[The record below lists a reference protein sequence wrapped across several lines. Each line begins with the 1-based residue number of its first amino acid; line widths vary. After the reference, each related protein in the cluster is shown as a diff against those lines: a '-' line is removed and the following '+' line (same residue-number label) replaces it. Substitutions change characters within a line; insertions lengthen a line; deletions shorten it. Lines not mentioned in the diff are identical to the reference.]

1 MCIKFFIVAI
11 LLSLIVTFAK
21 ATGQSGDVIRLEGE
35 EWVLLGKPIESDTML
50 GNRVRAFLPD
60 NISYS
65 TGNYSCYTASWE
77 IRNGYLC
84 LRWIEADVYDEA
96 SNKESTLVYEGKD
109 LQSLF
114 PSYYKDG
121 EIQARWFSG
130 ELRAGK
136 GYLVRYVHDGFD
148 RNMEM
153 EQILTVQNGKVLK
166 TETYHNYRRPGL
178 NLKKAQKEI
187 ACRFPWKRFPEYRG
201 EQIIFVIGDIQ
212 MTDDG
217 HFVDCDVH
225 FFFLRSSRK
234 TIEDG
239 NHPLAIAFKETLKS
253 IYPWEVLFI
262 NGKYTMEYRSFTMP
276 LRGDITHNK
285 GDSAKYT
292 IVGRVYG
299 ESVRQRPPYDVVH
312 DVLVGSNLSIAEQ
325 PFQGWLTDSTGCF
338 RIKGL
343 ETGTYHL
350 KAEYVGLAPCDT
362 VITLPSQHND
372 TLRMVLPLWYDYI
385 LKYDCSPELSKENIL
400 KGHPKLR
407 LVIPEKHEQ
416 KIRTHFFWKKYGV
429 GYDVFYPL
437 KKDGTLDCYLGV
449 PNHLLTAYNQVVFDY
464 LDNKFGTS
472 WRKEA
477 PKGIFGLDNSLD
489 EFRDYKWF
497 IKTLHKESK
506 YPVKLLNKGK
516 ECLLRIEYAVDS
528 NGYVV
533 QPKIISCS
541 NRSFRKAALDTFRKV
556 MNVPTLLKAGKDT
569 LVVQYKLDSSA
580 TVNPDTDVLV
590 IGYTPCDKPILM
602 K

>member
-1 MCIKFFIVAI
+1 MRIKFFIVAI

-21 ATGQSGDVIRLEGE
+21 ATGQWGDIIRLEGK
-35 EWVLLGKPIESDTML
+35 EWVLLVKPIESDTML

-84 LRWIEADVYDEA
+84 LRRIEADVYDEA
-96 SNKESTLVYEGKD
+96 SNKDSTLVYEGKD

-136 GYLVRYVHDGFD
+136 GNLVRYVHDGFD
-148 RNMEM
+148 RNMET
-153 EQILTVQNGKVLK
+153 EQVLTVRNGKVLK

-201 EQIIFVIGDIQ
+201 EQIIFVIGDFQ

-234 TIEDG
+234 TIEDR
-239 NHPLAIAFKETLKS
+239 NHPLALAFKETLKS

-276 LRGDITHNK
+276 LRGDITHDK

-312 DVLVGSNLSIAEQ
+312 AVLVGSNLSMVEQ

-343 ETGTYHL
+343 EAGTYHL
-350 KAEYVGLAPCDT
+350 KAEYVGLNPCDT

-407 LVIPEKHEQ
+407 LVIPEEQEQ

-429 GYDVFYPL
+429 SYDVFYPL

-464 LDNKFGTS
+464 LDKKFGTS

-477 PKGIFGLDNSLD
+477 PKGIFGLDKSLD

-506 YPVKLLNKGK
+506 YPVKLQSKGK
-516 ECLLRIEYAVDS
+516 ECLLRIEYVVDS

-533 QPKIISCS
+533 QPKLISCS
-541 NRSFRKAALDTFRKV
+541 NRSFRKTALDTFKKV

-580 TVNPDTDVLV
+580 TVNPETDVLI
-590 IGYTPCDKPILM
+590 IGYSSCDKPVLM

>member
-1 MCIKFFIVAI
+1 
-11 LLSLIVTFAK
+11 
-21 ATGQSGDVIRLEGE
+21 
-35 EWVLLGKPIESDTML
+35 
-50 GNRVRAFLPD
+50 
-60 NISYS
+60 
-65 TGNYSCYTASWE
+65 
-77 IRNGYLC
+77 
-84 LRWIEADVYDEA
+84 
-96 SNKESTLVYEGKD
+96 
-109 LQSLF
+109 
-114 PSYYKDG
+114 
-121 EIQARWFSG
+121 
-130 ELRAGK
+130 
-136 GYLVRYVHDGFD
+136 
-148 RNMEM
+148 
-153 EQILTVQNGKVLK
+153 
-166 TETYHNYRRPGL
+166 
-178 NLKKAQKEI
+178 
-187 ACRFPWKRFPEYRG
+187 
-201 EQIIFVIGDIQ
+201 
-212 MTDDG
+212 
-217 HFVDCDVH
+217 
-225 FFFLRSSRK
+225 
-234 TIEDG
+234 
-239 NHPLAIAFKETLKS
+239 
-253 IYPWEVLFI
+253 
-262 NGKYTMEYRSFTMP
+262 MEYRSFTMP
-276 LRGDITHNK
+276 LQEDITHNK

-312 DVLVGSNLSIAEQ
+312 AVLVGSNLSMVEQ

-343 ETGTYHL
+343 EAGTYHL

-385 LKYDCSPELSKENIL
+385 LKYDCSLELSKENIL

-407 LVIPEKHEQ
+407 RVILEGQEQ
-416 KIRTHFFWKKYGV
+416 KIRTHFFWEKYGV
-429 GYDVFYPL
+429 SYDAFYPL

-464 LDNKFGTS
+464 LDKKFGTS

-477 PKGIFGLDNSLD
+477 PKGIFGLDKSLD

-506 YPVKLLNKGK
+506 YPVKLLAKGK
-516 ECLLRIEYAVDS
+516 ECLLRIEYVVDS
-528 NGYVV
+528 NGYIV

-541 NRSFRKAALDTFRKV
+541 NRSFRKTALDTFKKV

>member
-1 MCIKFFIVAI
+1 MKKVI
-11 LLSLIVTFAK
+11 LLILLCAVMLTLK
-21 ATGQSGDVIRLEGE
+21 ATGQSGDMIRLEGE
-35 EWVLLGKPIESDTML
+35 EWVLMAKPIESDTML

-84 LRWIEADVYDEA
+84 LRRIEADVYDEA

-136 GYLVRYVHDGFD
+136 GNLVRYVHDGFD
-148 RNMEM
+148 RNMET

-166 TETYHNYRRPGL
+166 TQTYHNYRRAGL

-201 EQIIFVIGDIQ
+201 EQIIFVIGDFQ

-239 NHPLAIAFKETLKS
+239 NHPLALALKETLKS

-276 LRGDITHNK
+276 LQEDITHNK

-312 DVLVGSNLSIAEQ
+312 AVLVGSNLSMVEQ

-343 ETGTYHL
+343 EAGTYHL

-407 LVIPEKHEQ
+407 LVIPKEQEQ

-429 GYDVFYPL
+429 SYDVFYPL

-449 PNHLLTAYNQVVFDY
+449 PNHLLTTYNQVVFDY
-464 LDNKFGTS
+464 LDKKFGTS

-477 PKGIFGLDNSLD
+477 PKGIFGLDKSLD

-497 IKTLHKESK
+497 INTLHKESK
-506 YPVKLLNKGK
+506 YPVKLLSKGK
-516 ECLLRIEYAVDS
+516 ECLLRIEYVVDS

-541 NRSFRKAALDTFRKV
+541 NRSFRKTALDTFKKV

-590 IGYTPCDKPILM
+590 IGYTPCDKTILM

>member
-1 MCIKFFIVAI
+1 MKKVI
-11 LLSLIVTFAK
+11 LLILLCAVMLTLK
-21 ATGQSGDVIRLEGE
+21 ATGQSGDMIRLEGE
-35 EWVLLGKPIESDTML
+35 EWVLMAKPIESDTML

-84 LRWIEADVYDEA
+84 LRRIEADVYDEA

-136 GYLVRYVHDGFD
+136 GNLVRYVHDGFD
-148 RNMEM
+148 RNMET

-201 EQIIFVIGDIQ
+201 EQIIFVIGDFQ

-239 NHPLAIAFKETLKS
+239 NHPLALAFKETLKS

-276 LRGDITHNK
+276 LQEDITHNK
-285 GDSAKYT
+285 SDSAKYT

-312 DVLVGSNLSIAEQ
+312 AVLVGSNLSMVEQ

-343 ETGTYHL
+343 EAGTYHL

-407 LVIPEKHEQ
+407 LVIPEEQEQ

-429 GYDVFYPL
+429 SYDVFYPL

-449 PNHLLTAYNQVVFDY
+449 PNHLLTTYSQVVFDY
-464 LDNKFGTS
+464 LDKKFGTS

-477 PKGIFGLDNSLD
+477 PKGIFGLDKSLD
-489 EFRDYKWF
+489 EFCDYKWF

-506 YPVKLLNKGK
+506 YPVKLLAKGK
-516 ECLLRIEYAVDS
+516 ECLLRIEYVVDS
-528 NGYVV
+528 NGYVL

-541 NRSFRKAALDTFRKV
+541 NRSFRKTALDTFKKV

>member
-1 MCIKFFIVAI
+1 MI
-11 LLSLIVTFAK
+11 
-21 ATGQSGDVIRLEGE
+21 
-35 EWVLLGKPIESDTML
+35 
-50 GNRVRAFLPD
+50 N
-60 NISYS
+60 
-65 TGNYSCYTASWE
+65 
-77 IRNGYLC
+77 
-84 LRWIEADVYDEA
+84 
-96 SNKESTLVYEGKD
+96 
-109 LQSLF
+109 
-114 PSYYKDG
+114 
-121 EIQARWFSG
+121 
-130 ELRAGK
+130 
-136 GYLVRYVHDGFD
+136 
-148 RNMEM
+148 
-153 EQILTVQNGKVLK
+153 
-166 TETYHNYRRPGL
+166 
-178 NLKKAQKEI
+178 
-187 ACRFPWKRFPEYRG
+187 
-201 EQIIFVIGDIQ
+201 
-212 MTDDG
+212 
-217 HFVDCDVH
+217 
-225 FFFLRSSRK
+225 
-234 TIEDG
+234 DG
-239 NHPLAIAFKETLKS
+239 NHPLALAFKETLKS

-262 NGKYTMEYRSFTMP
+262 NGKYTSEYRNLTIT

-312 DVLVGSNLSIAEQ
+312 AVLVGSNLSMVEQ

-338 RIKGL
+338 RMTGL
-343 ETGTYHL
+343 EAGTYHL

-407 LVIPEKHEQ
+407 LVIPEEQEQ
-416 KIRTHFFWKKYGV
+416 KIRTHFFWIKYGV
-429 GYDVFYPL
+429 SYDVFYPL

-449 PNHLLTAYNQVVFDY
+449 PNHMLTAYNQVVFDY
-464 LDNKFGTS
+464 LDKKFGTS

-477 PKGIFGLDNSLD
+477 PKGIFGLDKSLD

-506 YPVKLLNKGK
+506 YPIKLLSKRK

-541 NRSFRKAALDTFRKV
+541 NRSFRKTALDTFKKV

-569 LVVQYKLDSSA
+569 LIVQYKLNSSA

-590 IGYTPCDKPILM
+590 IGYTSCDKPILM

>member
-1 MCIKFFIVAI
+1 MKVFFTI
-11 LLSLIVTFAK
+11 LLWLVVLPVK
-21 ATGQSGDVIRLEGE
+21 ATGQWGDIIRLEGK
-35 EWVLLGKPIESDTML
+35 EWVLLVKPIESDTML

-84 LRWIEADVYDEA
+84 LRQIEADVYDEA
-96 SNKESTLVYEGKD
+96 SNKDSTLVYEGKD

-136 GYLVRYVHDGFD
+136 GNLVRYVHDGFD
-148 RNMEM
+148 RNMET
-153 EQILTVQNGKVLK
+153 EQVLTVRNGKVLK

-201 EQIIFVIGDIQ
+201 EQIIFVIGDFQ

-234 TIEDG
+234 TIEDR
-239 NHPLAIAFKETLKS
+239 NHPLALTFKETLKS

-262 NGKYTMEYRSFTMP
+262 NGKYTMEYRSFTIP
-276 LRGDITHNK
+276 LRGDITHDK

-312 DVLVGSNLSIAEQ
+312 AVLVGSNLSMVEQ

-343 ETGTYHL
+343 EAGTYHL

-407 LVIPEKHEQ
+407 LVIPEEQEQ

-429 GYDVFYPL
+429 SYDVFYPL
-437 KKDGTLDCYLGV
+437 KKDGTLDFYLGV

-464 LDNKFGTS
+464 LDKKFGTS

-477 PKGIFGLDNSLD
+477 PKGIFGLDKSLD

-506 YPVKLLNKGK
+506 YPVKLQSKGK
-516 ECLLRIEYAVDS
+516 ECLLRIEYVVDS

-541 NRSFRKAALDTFRKV
+541 NRSFRKTALDTFKKV

-580 TVNPDTDVLV
+580 TVNPETDVLI
-590 IGYTPCDKPILM
+590 IGYSSCDKPVLM

>member
-1 MCIKFFIVAI
+1 MKVFFTI
-11 LLSLIVTFAK
+11 LLWLVVLPVK
-21 ATGQSGDVIRLEGE
+21 ATGQWGDIIRLEGK
-35 EWVLLGKPIESDTML
+35 EWVLLVKPIESDTML

-84 LRWIEADVYDEA
+84 LRQIEADVYDEA
-96 SNKESTLVYEGKD
+96 SNKDSTLVYEGKD

-136 GYLVRYVHDGFD
+136 GNLVRYVHDGFD
-148 RNMEM
+148 RNMET
-153 EQILTVQNGKVLK
+153 EQVLTVRNGKVLK

-201 EQIIFVIGDIQ
+201 EQIIFVIGDFQ

-234 TIEDG
+234 TIEDR
-239 NHPLAIAFKETLKS
+239 NHPLALAFKETLKS

-262 NGKYTMEYRSFTMP
+262 NGKYTSEYRNLTIT
-276 LRGDITHNK
+276 LRGDITHDK

-299 ESVRQRPPYDVVH
+299 EFVRQRPPYDVVH
-312 DVLVGSNLSIAEQ
+312 AVLVGSNLSMVEQ

-343 ETGTYHL
+343 EAGTYHL
-350 KAEYVGLAPCDT
+350 KAEYVGLDPCDT

-407 LVIPEKHEQ
+407 LVIPEEQEQ

-429 GYDVFYPL
+429 SYDVFYPL

-464 LDNKFGTS
+464 LDKKFGTS

-477 PKGIFGLDNSLD
+477 PKGIFGLDKSLD

-497 IKTLHKESK
+497 INTLHKESK
-506 YPVKLLNKGK
+506 YPVKLLSKGK

-528 NGYVV
+528 NGYIV

-541 NRSFRKAALDTFRKV
+541 NCSFRKTVLDAFKKV

>member
-1 MCIKFFIVAI
+1 MKVFFTI
-11 LLSLIVTFAK
+11 LLWLVVLPVK
-21 ATGQSGDVIRLEGE
+21 ATGQWGDIIRLEGK
-35 EWVLLGKPIESDTML
+35 EWVLLVKPIESDTML

-84 LRWIEADVYDEA
+84 LRQIEADVYDEA
-96 SNKESTLVYEGKD
+96 SNKDSTLVYEGKD

-136 GYLVRYVHDGFD
+136 GNLVRYVHDGFD
-148 RNMEM
+148 RNMET
-153 EQILTVQNGKVLK
+153 EQVLTVRNGKVLK

-201 EQIIFVIGDIQ
+201 EQIIFVIGDFQ

-234 TIEDG
+234 TIEDR
-239 NHPLAIAFKETLKS
+239 NHPLALAFKETLKS

-276 LRGDITHNK
+276 LRGDITHDK

-312 DVLVGSNLSIAEQ
+312 AVLVGSNLSMVERS
-325 PFQGWLTDSTGCF
+325 FQGWLTDSTGCF

-343 ETGTYHL
+343 EAGTYHL

-407 LVIPEKHEQ
+407 LVIPEEQEQ

-429 GYDVFYPL
+429 SYDVFYPL

-464 LDNKFGTS
+464 LDKKFGTS

-477 PKGIFGLDNSLD
+477 PKGIFGLDKSLD

-497 IKTLHKESK
+497 INTLHKESK

-528 NGYVV
+528 NGYIV

-541 NRSFRKAALDTFRKV
+541 NCSFRKTVLDAFKKV

>member
-1 MCIKFFIVAI
+1 MKVFFTI
-11 LLSLIVTFAK
+11 LLWLVVLPVK
-21 ATGQSGDVIRLEGE
+21 ATGQWGDIIRLEGK
-35 EWVLLGKPIESDTML
+35 EWVLLVKPIESDTMQ

-84 LRWIEADVYDEA
+84 LRQIEADVYDEA
-96 SNKESTLVYEGKD
+96 SNKDSTLVYEGKD

-136 GYLVRYVHDGFD
+136 GNLVRYVHDGFD
-148 RNMEM
+148 RNMET
-153 EQILTVQNGKVLK
+153 EQVLTVRNGKVLK

-201 EQIIFVIGDIQ
+201 EQIIFVIGDFQ

-234 TIEDG
+234 TIEDR
-239 NHPLAIAFKETLKS
+239 NHPLALAFKETLKS

-276 LRGDITHNK
+276 LRGDITHDK

-312 DVLVGSNLSIAEQ
+312 AVLVGSNLSMVEQ

-343 ETGTYHL
+343 EAGTYHL
-350 KAEYVGLAPCDT
+350 KAEYVGLDPCDT

-407 LVIPEKHEQ
+407 LVIPEEQEQ

-429 GYDVFYPL
+429 SYDVFYPL

-449 PNHLLTAYNQVVFDY
+449 PNHLLTTYNQVVFDY
-464 LDNKFGTS
+464 LDKKFGTS

-477 PKGIFGLDNSLD
+477 PKGIFGLDKSLD

-497 IKTLHKESK
+497 INTLHKESK
-506 YPVKLLNKGK
+506 YPVKLLSKGK

-528 NGYVV
+528 NGYIV

-541 NRSFRKAALDTFRKV
+541 NCSFRKTVLDAFKKV

>member
-1 MCIKFFIVAI
+1 M
-11 LLSLIVTFAK
+11 K
-21 ATGQSGDVIRLEGE
+21 ATGQSGDVILLEGE
-35 EWVLLGKPIESDTML
+35 KWVLMAKPIGYDSLLCRRMDD
-50 GNRVRAFLPD
+50 FLPE
-60 NISYS
+60 NVSRS
-65 TGNYSCYTASWE
+65 TGNYSGYIAFWE
-77 IRNGYLC
+77 IRDGYLC
-84 LRWIEADVYDEA
+84 LQRVEADVYDEV
-96 SNKESTLVYEGKD
+96 SKKEYRLVYEVKE
-109 LQSLF
+109 LQPLF
-114 PSYYKDG
+114 VAYCQAG

-136 GYLVRYVHDGFD
+136 GNVVRYVHDGFD
-148 RNMEM
+148 RNMET
-153 EQILTVQNGKVLK
+153 EQVLTVRNGKVLE
-166 TETYHNYRRPGL
+166 TQTYHNYRRAGL
-178 NLKKAQKEI
+178 NLMKAQEEI
-187 ACRFPWKRFPEYRG
+187 MCRFPWEQFPEYRG
-201 EQIIFVIGDIQ
+201 ERIIISISDFQ
-212 MTDDG
+212 MTEDG
-217 HFVDCDVH
+217 RFVDCNVR
-225 FFFLRSSRK
+225 FIFLRSSREK
-234 TIEDG
+234 IDG
-239 NHPLAIAFKETLKS
+239 RNHPLALALKETLKS

-262 NGKYTMEYRSFTMP
+262 NGKYTVEYRNFTMP
-276 LRGDITHNK
+276 LWGEKMHNK
-285 GDSAKYT
+285 GDSAKYM

-299 ESVRQRPPYDVVH
+299 ESVRQRPPYDVEHV
-312 DVLVGSNLSIAEQ
+312 VMVGSNLSMAGK

-343 ETGTYHL
+343 EAGTYHL

-385 LKYDCSPELSKENIL
+385 SKYDCSPELSKENIL

-407 LVIPEKHEQ
+407 LVIPEGQEQ

-464 LDNKFGTS
+464 LDKMFGTS

-477 PKGIFGLDNSLD
+477 PKGIFGLDKSLD

-506 YPVKLLNKGK
+506 YPVKLLSKGK

-541 NRSFRKAALDTFRKV
+541 NRSFRKTAFDTFKKV
-556 MNVPTLLKAGKDT
+556 MNIPTLLKAGKDT

-580 TVNPDTDVLV
+580 AVNPEADVLV
-590 IGYTPCDKPILM
+590 TGYTSCDKPVLM

>member
-1 MCIKFFIVAI
+1 M
-11 LLSLIVTFAK
+11 K
-21 ATGQSGDVIRLEGE
+21 ATGQSGDVILLEGE
-35 EWVLLGKPIESDTML
+35 KWVLMAKPIGYDSLLCRRIDD
-50 GNRVRAFLPD
+50 FLPK
-60 NISYS
+60 NVTRS
-65 TGNYSCYTASWE
+65 TGNYSGYTAFWE
-77 IRNGYLC
+77 IRDGYLC
-84 LRWIEADVYDEA
+84 LQRVEADVYDEV
-96 SNKESTLVYEGKD
+96 SKKEYRRVYEVKE
-109 LQSLF
+109 LQPLF
-114 PSYYKDG
+114 VAYCQAG

-136 GYLVRYVHDGFD
+136 GNVVRCVHDGFS
-148 RNMEM
+148 RNMET
-153 EQILTVQNGKVLK
+153 EQVLTVRNGKVLK
-166 TETYHNYRRPGL
+166 TQTYHNYRRAGL
-178 NLKKAQKEI
+178 NLMKAQEEI
-187 ACRFPWKRFPEYRG
+187 MCRFPWEQFPEYRG
-201 EQIIFVIGDIQ
+201 ERIIFSISDFQ
-212 MTDDG
+212 MTEDG
-217 HFVDCDVH
+217 HFVDCDVR
-225 FFFLRSSRK
+225 FIFLRSSREK
-234 TIEDG
+234 IDG
-239 NHPLAIAFKETLKS
+239 RNHPLALALKETLKS

-262 NGKYTMEYRSFTMP
+262 NGKYTVEYRNFTMP
-276 LRGDITHNK
+276 LWGEKMHNK
-285 GDSAKYT
+285 GDSAKYM

-299 ESVRQRPPYDVVH
+299 ESVRQRPPYDVEHV
-312 DVLVGSNLSIAEQ
+312 VMVGSNLSMAGK

-343 ETGTYHL
+343 EAGTYHL

-385 LKYDCSPELSKENIL
+385 SKYDCSPELSEENIL

-407 LVIPEKHEQ
+407 LVIPEGQEP

-429 GYDVFYPL
+429 GYDAFYLL

-464 LDNKFGTS
+464 LDKKFGTS

-477 PKGIFGLDNSLD
+477 PKGIFGLDKSLD

-506 YPVKLLNKGK
+506 YPVKLLSKGK

-541 NRSFRKAALDTFRKV
+541 NRSFRKTALNTFKKV
-556 MNVPTLLKAGKDT
+556 MNIPTLLKAGKDT
-569 LVVQYKLDSSA
+569 LVVQYKLDSSSA
-580 TVNPDTDVLV
+580 VNPEADVLV
-590 IGYTPCDKPILM
+590 VGYSSCDKSVLM

>member
-1 MCIKFFIVAI
+1 M
-11 LLSLIVTFAK
+11 K
-21 ATGQSGDVIRLEGE
+21 ATGQSGDVILLEGE
-35 EWVLLGKPIESDTML
+35 KWVLMAKPIGYDSLLCRRMDD
-50 GNRVRAFLPD
+50 FLPE
-60 NISYS
+60 NVSRS
-65 TGNYSCYTASWE
+65 TGNYSGYTAFWE
-77 IRNGYLC
+77 IRDGYLC
-84 LRWIEADVYDEA
+84 LQRVEADVYDEV
-96 SNKESTLVYEGKD
+96 SKKEYRRVYEVKE
-109 LQSLF
+109 LQPLF
-114 PSYYKDG
+114 VAYCQAG

-136 GYLVRYVHDGFD
+136 GNVVRYVHDGFS
-148 RNMEM
+148 RNMET
-153 EQILTVQNGKVLK
+153 EQVLTVRNGKVLK
-166 TETYHNYRRPGL
+166 TQTYHNYRRAGL
-178 NLKKAQKEI
+178 NLMKAQEEI
-187 ACRFPWKRFPEYRG
+187 MCRFPWEQFPEYRG
-201 EQIIFVIGDIQ
+201 ERIIFSISDFQ
-212 MTDDG
+212 MTEDG
-217 HFVDCDVH
+217 RFVDCNVR
-225 FFFLRSSRK
+225 FIFLRSSREK
-234 TIEDG
+234 IDG
-239 NHPLAIAFKETLKS
+239 RNHPLALALKETLKS

-262 NGKYTMEYRSFTMP
+262 NGKYTVEYRNFTMP
-276 LRGDITHNK
+276 LWGEKTHNK

-312 DVLVGSNLSIAEQ
+312 VVLVASNLSMAGK

-343 ETGTYHL
+343 EAGTYHL

-385 LKYDCSPELSKENIL
+385 SKYDCSPELSEENIL

-407 LVIPEKHEQ
+407 LVIPEGQEP

-429 GYDVFYPL
+429 GYDAFYLL

-464 LDNKFGTS
+464 LDKKFGTS

-477 PKGIFGLDNSLD
+477 PKGIFGLDKSLD

-506 YPVKLLNKGK
+506 YPVKLLSKRK

-569 LVVQYKLDSSA
+569 LVVQYKLDSSSA
-580 TVNPDTDVLV
+580 VNPEADVLV
-590 IGYTPCDKPILM
+590 VGYSSCDKSVLM

>member
-1 MCIKFFIVAI
+1 MKKVI
-11 LLSLIVTFAK
+11 LLILLCAVMLTLK
-21 ATGQSGDVIRLEGE
+21 ATGQSGDMIRLEGE
-35 EWVLLGKPIESDTML
+35 EWVLMAKPIESDTML

-84 LRWIEADVYDEA
+84 LRRIEADVYDEA

-136 GYLVRYVHDGFD
+136 GNLVRYVHDGFD
-148 RNMEM
+148 RNMET

-166 TETYHNYRRPGL
+166 TQTYHNYRRAGL

-201 EQIIFVIGDIQ
+201 EQIIFVIDDFQ

-239 NHPLAIAFKETLKS
+239 NHPLALAFKETLKS

-276 LRGDITHNK
+276 LQEDITHNK

-292 IVGRVYG
+292 IVGRGYG

-312 DVLVGSNLSIAEQ
+312 AVLVGSNLSMVEQ

-343 ETGTYHL
+343 EAGTYHL

-385 LKYDCSPELSKENIL
+385 LKYDCSLELSKENIL

-407 LVIPEKHEQ
+407 LVIPEEQEQ

-429 GYDVFYPL
+429 SYDVFYPL

-449 PNHLLTAYNQVVFDY
+449 PNHLLTTYNQVVFDY
-464 LDNKFGTS
+464 LDKKFGTS

-477 PKGIFGLDNSLD
+477 PKGIFGLDKSLD

-497 IKTLHKESK
+497 INTLHKKSK
-506 YPVKLLNKGK
+506 YPVKLLSKGK
-516 ECLLRIEYAVDS
+516 ECLLRIEYVVDS

-541 NRSFRKAALDTFRKV
+541 NRSFRKTALDTFKKV

>member
-1 MCIKFFIVAI
+1 MKVFFTI
-11 LLSLIVTFAK
+11 LLWLVVLPVK
-21 ATGQSGDVIRLEGE
+21 ATGQWGDIIRLEGK
-35 EWVLLGKPIESDTML
+35 EWVLLVKPIESDTML

-84 LRWIEADVYDEA
+84 LRQIEADVYDEA
-96 SNKESTLVYEGKD
+96 SNKDSTLVYEGKD

-136 GYLVRYVHDGFD
+136 GNLVRYVHDGFD
-148 RNMEM
+148 RNMET
-153 EQILTVQNGKVLK
+153 EQVLTVRNGKVLK

-201 EQIIFVIGDIQ
+201 EQIIFVIGDFQ

-234 TIEDG
+234 TIEDR
-239 NHPLAIAFKETLKS
+239 NHPLALAFKETLKS

-276 LRGDITHNK
+276 LRGDITHDK

-312 DVLVGSNLSIAEQ
+312 AVLVGSNLSMAGQ

-343 ETGTYHL
+343 EAGTYHL
-350 KAEYVGLAPCDT
+350 KAEYVGLDPCDT

-407 LVIPEKHEQ
+407 LVIPEEQEQ

-429 GYDVFYPL
+429 SYDVFYPL

-449 PNHLLTAYNQVVFDY
+449 PNHLLTTYNQVVFDY
-464 LDNKFGTS
+464 LDKKFGTS

-477 PKGIFGLDNSLD
+477 PKGIFGLDKSLD

-497 IKTLHKESK
+497 INTLHKESK

-528 NGYVV
+528 NGYIV

-541 NRSFRKAALDTFRKV
+541 NCSFRKTVLDAFKKV

>member
-1 MCIKFFIVAI
+1 
-11 LLSLIVTFAK
+11 
-21 ATGQSGDVIRLEGE
+21 
-35 EWVLLGKPIESDTML
+35 ML

-84 LRWIEADVYDEA
+84 LRQIEADVYDEA
-96 SNKESTLVYEGKD
+96 SNKDSTLVYEGKD

-136 GYLVRYVHDGFD
+136 GNLVRYVHDGFD
-148 RNMEM
+148 RNMET
-153 EQILTVQNGKVLK
+153 EQVLTVRNGKVLK

-201 EQIIFVIGDIQ
+201 EQIIFVIGDFQ

-234 TIEDG
+234 TIEDR
-239 NHPLAIAFKETLKS
+239 NHPLALAFKETLKS

-276 LRGDITHNK
+276 LRGDITHDK

-312 DVLVGSNLSIAEQ
+312 AVLVGSNLSMVEQ

-343 ETGTYHL
+343 EAGTYHL
-350 KAEYVGLAPCDT
+350 KAEYVGLDPCDT

-407 LVIPEKHEQ
+407 LVIPEEQEQ

-429 GYDVFYPL
+429 SYDVFYPL

-449 PNHLLTAYNQVVFDY
+449 PNHLLTTYNQVVFDY
-464 LDNKFGTS
+464 LDKKFGTS

-477 PKGIFGLDNSLD
+477 PKGIFGLDKSLD

-497 IKTLHKESK
+497 INTLHKESK
-506 YPVKLLNKGK
+506 YPVKLLSKGK

-528 NGYVV
+528 NGYIV

-541 NRSFRKAALDTFRKV
+541 NCSFRKTVLDAFKKV
-556 MNVPTLLKAGKDT
+556 MNVPTLLKASKDT

>member
-1 MCIKFFIVAI
+1 M
-11 LLSLIVTFAK
+11 K
-21 ATGQSGDVIRLEGE
+21 ATGQSGDVILLEGE
-35 EWVLLGKPIESDTML
+35 KWVLMAKPIGYDSLLCRRMDD
-50 GNRVRAFLPD
+50 FLPE
-60 NISYS
+60 NVSRS
-65 TGNYSCYTASWE
+65 TGNYSGYTAFWE
-77 IRNGYLC
+77 IRDGYLC
-84 LRWIEADVYDEA
+84 LQRVEADVYDEV
-96 SNKESTLVYEGKD
+96 SKKEYRRVYEVKE
-109 LQSLF
+109 LQPLF
-114 PSYYKDG
+114 VAYCQAG

-136 GYLVRYVHDGFD
+136 GNVVRYVHDGFS
-148 RNMEM
+148 RNMET
-153 EQILTVQNGKVLK
+153 EQVLTVRNGKVLK
-166 TETYHNYRRPGL
+166 TQTYHNYRRAGL
-178 NLKKAQKEI
+178 NLMKAQEEI
-187 ACRFPWKRFPEYRG
+187 MCRFPWEQFPEYRG
-201 EQIIFVIGDIQ
+201 ERIIFSISDFQ
-212 MTDDG
+212 MTEDG
-217 HFVDCDVH
+217 RFVDCNVR
-225 FFFLRSSRK
+225 FIFLRSSREK
-234 TIEDG
+234 IDG
-239 NHPLAIAFKETLKS
+239 RNHPLALALKETLKS

-262 NGKYTMEYRSFTMP
+262 NGKYTVEYRNFTMP
-276 LRGDITHNK
+276 LWGEKTHNK

-312 DVLVGSNLSIAEQ
+312 VVLVASNLSMAGK

-343 ETGTYHL
+343 EAGTYHL

-385 LKYDCSPELSKENIL
+385 SKYDCSPELSEENIL

-407 LVIPEKHEQ
+407 LVIPEGQEP

-429 GYDVFYPL
+429 GYDAFYLL

-464 LDNKFGTS
+464 LDKKFGTS
-472 WRKEA
+472 WRKEV
-477 PKGIFGLDNSLD
+477 PKGIFGLDKSLD

-506 YPVKLLNKGK
+506 YPVKLQAKGK

-541 NRSFRKAALDTFRKV
+541 NRSFRKTALNTFKKV
-556 MNVPTLLKAGKDT
+556 MNIPTLLKAGKDT
-569 LVVQYKLDSSA
+569 LVVQYKLDSSSA
-580 TVNPDTDVLV
+580 VNPEADVLV
-590 IGYTPCDKPILM
+590 VGYSSCDKSVLM

>member
-1 MCIKFFIVAI
+1 M
-11 LLSLIVTFAK
+11 K
-21 ATGQSGDVIRLEGE
+21 ATGQSGDVILLEGE
-35 EWVLLGKPIESDTML
+35 KWVLMAKPIGYDSLLCRRMDD
-50 GNRVRAFLPD
+50 FLPE
-60 NISYS
+60 NVSRS
-65 TGNYSCYTASWE
+65 TGNYSGYIAFWE
-77 IRNGYLC
+77 IRDGYLC
-84 LRWIEADVYDEA
+84 LQRVEADVYDEV
-96 SNKESTLVYEGKD
+96 SKKEYRLVYEVKE
-109 LQSLF
+109 LQPLF
-114 PSYYKDG
+114 VAYCQAG

-136 GYLVRYVHDGFD
+136 GNVVRYVHDGFD
-148 RNMEM
+148 RNMET
-153 EQILTVQNGKVLK
+153 EQVLTVRNGKVLE
-166 TETYHNYRRPGL
+166 TQTYHNYRRAGL
-178 NLKKAQKEI
+178 NLMKAQEEI
-187 ACRFPWKRFPEYRG
+187 MCRFPWEQFPEYRG
-201 EQIIFVIGDIQ
+201 ERIIFSISDFQ
-212 MTDDG
+212 MTEDG
-217 HFVDCDVH
+217 RFVDCNVR
-225 FFFLRSSRK
+225 FIFLRSSREK
-234 TIEDG
+234 IDG
-239 NHPLAIAFKETLKS
+239 RNHPLALALKETLKS

-262 NGKYTMEYRSFTMP
+262 NGKYTVEYRNFTMP
-276 LRGDITHNK
+276 LWGEKMHNK
-285 GDSAKYT
+285 GDSAKYM

-299 ESVRQRPPYDVVH
+299 ESVRQRPPYDVEHV
-312 DVLVGSNLSIAEQ
+312 VMVGSNLSMAGK

-343 ETGTYHL
+343 EAGTYHL

-385 LKYDCSPELSKENIL
+385 SKYDCSPELSKENSL

-407 LVIPEKHEQ
+407 LVIPEGQEQ

-464 LDNKFGTS
+464 LDKMFGTS

-477 PKGIFGLDNSLD
+477 PKGIFGLDKSLD

-506 YPVKLLNKGK
+506 YPVKLLSKGK

-541 NRSFRKAALDTFRKV
+541 NRSFRKTAFDTFKKV
-556 MNVPTLLKAGKDT
+556 MNIPTLLKAGKDT

-580 TVNPDTDVLV
+580 AVNPEADVLV
-590 IGYTPCDKPILM
+590 TGYTSCDKPVLM

>member
-1 MCIKFFIVAI
+1 M
-11 LLSLIVTFAK
+11 K
-21 ATGQSGDVIRLEGE
+21 ATGQSGDVILLEGE
-35 EWVLLGKPIESDTML
+35 KWVLMAKPIGYDSLLFRRMDD
-50 GNRVRAFLPD
+50 FLPE
-60 NISYS
+60 NVSRS
-65 TGNYSCYTASWE
+65 TGNYSGYTAFWE
-77 IRNGYLC
+77 IRDGYLC
-84 LRWIEADVYDEA
+84 LQRVEADVYDEV
-96 SNKESTLVYEGKD
+96 SKKEYRRVYEVKE
-109 LQSLF
+109 LQPLF
-114 PSYYKDG
+114 VAYCQAG

-136 GYLVRYVHDGFD
+136 GNVVRYVHDGFS
-148 RNMEM
+148 RNMET
-153 EQILTVQNGKVLK
+153 EQVLTVRNGKVLK
-166 TETYHNYRRPGL
+166 TQTYHNYRRAGL
-178 NLKKAQKEI
+178 NLMKAQEEI
-187 ACRFPWKRFPEYRG
+187 MCRFPWEQFPEYRG
-201 EQIIFVIGDIQ
+201 ERIIFSISDFQ
-212 MTDDG
+212 MTEDG
-217 HFVDCDVH
+217 HFVDCNVR
-225 FFFLRSSRK
+225 FIFLRSSREK
-234 TIEDG
+234 IDG
-239 NHPLAIAFKETLKS
+239 RNHPLALALKETLKS

-262 NGKYTMEYRSFTMP
+262 NGKYTVEYRNFTMP
-276 LRGDITHNK
+276 LWGDKTHNK
-285 GDSAKYT
+285 GDSAKYM

-299 ESVRQRPPYDVVH
+299 ESVRQRPPYDVEHV
-312 DVLVGSNLSIAEQ
+312 VMVGSNLSMAGK

-343 ETGTYHL
+343 EAGTYHL

-385 LKYDCSPELSKENIL
+385 SKYDCSPELSKENIL

-407 LVIPEKHEQ
+407 LVIPEGKEP

-429 GYDVFYPL
+429 GYDFFYPL

-464 LDNKFGTS
+464 LDKKFGTS

-477 PKGIFGLDNSLD
+477 PKGIFGLDKSLD
-489 EFRDYKWF
+489 EFCDYKWF

-506 YPVKLLNKGK
+506 YPVKLLSKRK

-528 NGYVV
+528 NGCIV

-541 NRSFRKAALDTFRKV
+541 NRSFRKTALDTFKKV

-580 TVNPDTDVLV
+580 AVNLEADVLV
-590 IGYTPCDKPILM
+590 TGYTSCDKPVLM

>member
-1 MCIKFFIVAI
+1 M
-11 LLSLIVTFAK
+11 K
-21 ATGQSGDVIRLEGE
+21 ATGQSGDVILLEGE
-35 EWVLLGKPIESDTML
+35 KWVLMAKPIGYDSLLCRRMDD
-50 GNRVRAFLPD
+50 FLPE
-60 NISYS
+60 NVSRS
-65 TGNYSCYTASWE
+65 TGNYSGYTAFWE
-77 IRNGYLC
+77 IRDGYLC
-84 LRWIEADVYDEA
+84 LQRVEADVYDEV
-96 SNKESTLVYEGKD
+96 SKKEYRRVYEVKE
-109 LQSLF
+109 LQPLF
-114 PSYYKDG
+114 VAYCQAG

-136 GYLVRYVHDGFD
+136 GNVVRYVHDGFS
-148 RNMEM
+148 RNMET
-153 EQILTVQNGKVLK
+153 EQIFTVRNGKVL
-166 TETYHNYRRPGL
+166 ETQIYHNYRRAGL
-178 NLKKAQKEI
+178 NLMKAQEEI
-187 ACRFPWKRFPEYRG
+187 MCRFPWEQFPEYRG
-201 EQIIFVIGDIQ
+201 ERIIFSISDFQ
-212 MTDDG
+212 MTEDG
-217 HFVDCDVH
+217 HFVDCDVR
-225 FFFLRSSRK
+225 FIFLRSSREK
-234 TIEDG
+234 IDG
-239 NHPLAIAFKETLKS
+239 RNHPLALALKETLKS

-262 NGKYTMEYRSFTMP
+262 NGKYTVEYRNFTMP
-276 LRGDITHNK
+276 LWGDKTHNK
-285 GDSAKYT
+285 GDSAKYM

-299 ESVRQRPPYDVVH
+299 ESVRQRPPYDVEHV
-312 DVLVGSNLSIAEQ
+312 VMIGSNLSIAGK

-343 ETGTYHL
+343 EAGTYHL

-385 LKYDCSPELSKENIL
+385 SKYNCSPELSEENIL

-407 LVIPEKHEQ
+407 LVIPEGQEP

-429 GYDVFYPL
+429 GYDAFYLL

-464 LDNKFGTS
+464 LDKKFGTS

-477 PKGIFGLDNSLD
+477 PKGIFGLDKSLD

-506 YPVKLLNKGK
+506 YPVKLLSKGK

-541 NRSFRKAALDTFRKV
+541 NRSFRKTALDTFKKV
-556 MNVPTLLKAGKDT
+556 MNIPTLLKAGKDT
-569 LVVQYKLDSSA
+569 LVVQYKLDSSVA
-580 TVNPDTDVLV
+580 VNLEADVLV
-590 IGYTPCDKPILM
+590 TGYTSCDKPVLM

>member
-1 MCIKFFIVAI
+1 MKKVI
-11 LLSLIVTFAK
+11 LLILLCAVMLTLK
-21 ATGQSGDVIRLEGE
+21 ATGQSGDVIRLGGE
-35 EWVLLGKPIESDTML
+35 EWVLMAKPIESDTML
-50 GNRVRAFLPD
+50 GNWVRAFLPD

-84 LRWIEADVYDEA
+84 LRRIEADVYDEA

-136 GYLVRYVHDGFD
+136 GNLVRYVHDGFD
-148 RNMEM
+148 RNMET
-153 EQILTVQNGKVLK
+153 EQILTVQNGKVME
-166 TETYHNYRRPGL
+166 TQTYHNYRRPGL

-201 EQIIFVIGDIQ
+201 EQIIFVIGDFQ

-239 NHPLAIAFKETLKS
+239 NHPLALAFKETLKS

-276 LRGDITHNK
+276 LQEDITHDK

-312 DVLVGSNLSIAEQ
+312 AVLVGSNLSMVEQ

-343 ETGTYHL
+343 EAGTYHL
-350 KAEYVGLAPCDT
+350 KAEYVGLNPCDT

-407 LVIPEKHEQ
+407 LVIPEEQEQ

-429 GYDVFYPL
+429 SYDVFYPL

-464 LDNKFGTS
+464 LDKKFGTS

-477 PKGIFGLDNSLD
+477 PKGIFGLDKSLD

-506 YPVKLLNKGK
+506 YPVKLQSKGK
-516 ECLLRIEYAVDS
+516 ECLLRIEYVVDS

-541 NRSFRKAALDTFRKV
+541 NRSFRKTALDTFKKV

-580 TVNPDTDVLV
+580 TVNPETDVLI
-590 IGYTPCDKPILM
+590 IGYSSCDKPVLM

>member
-1 MCIKFFIVAI
+1 MKKVI
-11 LLSLIVTFAK
+11 LLILLCAVMLTLK
-21 ATGQSGDVIRLEGE
+21 ATGQSGDMIRLEGE
-35 EWVLLGKPIESDTML
+35 EWVLMAKPIESDTML
-50 GNRVRAFLPD
+50 GNWVRAFLPD

-84 LRWIEADVYDEA
+84 LRRIEADVYDEA

-136 GYLVRYVHDGFD
+136 GNLVRYVHDGFD
-148 RNMEM
+148 RNMET
-153 EQILTVQNGKVLK
+153 EQILTVQNGKVME
-166 TETYHNYRRPGL
+166 TQTYHNYRRAGL

-201 EQIIFVIGDIQ
+201 EQIIFVIGDFQ

-239 NHPLAIAFKETLKS
+239 NHPLALAFKETLKS

-276 LRGDITHNK
+276 LQEDITHDK
-285 GDSAKYT
+285 SDSAKYT

-312 DVLVGSNLSIAEQ
+312 AVLVGSNLSMVEQ

-338 RIKGL
+338 RITGL
-343 ETGTYHL
+343 EAGTYHL
-350 KAEYVGLAPCDT
+350 KAEYVGLNPCDT

-407 LVIPEKHEQ
+407 LVIPEEQEQ

-429 GYDVFYPL
+429 SYDVFYPL

-464 LDNKFGTS
+464 LDKKFGTS

-477 PKGIFGLDNSLD
+477 PKGIFGLDKSLD

-506 YPVKLLNKGK
+506 YPVKLQSKGK
-516 ECLLRIEYAVDS
+516 ECLLRIEYVVDS

-541 NRSFRKAALDTFRKV
+541 NRSFRKTALDTFKKV

-580 TVNPDTDVLV
+580 TVNPETDVLI
-590 IGYTPCDKPILM
+590 IGYSSCDKPVLM